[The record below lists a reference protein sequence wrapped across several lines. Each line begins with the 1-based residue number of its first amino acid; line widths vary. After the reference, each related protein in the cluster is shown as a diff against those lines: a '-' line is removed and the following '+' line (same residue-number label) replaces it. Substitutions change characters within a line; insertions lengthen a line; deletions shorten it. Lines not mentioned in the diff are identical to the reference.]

1 MKCFFYTSLLF
12 SFMLLG
18 FRINTKAQA
27 DVTLSTST
35 TAATNIL
42 QGTSTNII
50 YIAKMDVATAA
61 ITVNSVGVPL

>member
-50 YIAKMDVATAA
+50 YIAKMDVAPAA